1 MKIDYNVAT
10 HQVSLDA
17 TPQEIS
23 QLAPAALE
31 NALASIVKIVG
42 KWYAGTWEWLR
53 KGQTSKVAGCPDGSK
68 GDHFKVSPLNSWRP
82 KSGDEFYL
90 LVSGHARAAG
100 RNVLERANPVKVRW
114 P

>member
-1 MKIDYNVAT
+1 MKLDYNVAT

-42 KWYAGTWEWLR
+42 KI
-53 KGQTSKVAGCPDGSK
+53 VAPLVPDRGAE
-68 GDHFKVSPLNSWRP
+68 G
-82 KSGDEFYL
+82 
-90 LVSGHARAAG
+90 
-100 RNVLERANPVKVRW
+100 
-114 P
+114 

>member
-1 MKIDYNVAT
+1 MKFVFDPVT

-42 KWYAGTWEWLR
+42 KI
-53 KGQTSKVAGCPDGSK
+53 VA
-68 GDHFKVSPLNSWRP
+68 PLVP
-82 KSGDEFYL
+82 
-90 LVSGHARAAG
+90 
-100 RNVLERANPVKVRW
+100 ERGAEG
-114 P
+114 